1 MSRETSVEMACEQI
15 LFCLKKS
22 NLNYVIKE
30 TPFSANV
37 TIRKKF
43 INSANINALRNES
56 KTNIEIMENVKKLE
70 NINQELQMKN
80 KGLLSELGHLRIEFE
95 IKYKN
100 LENERSSFEKQLDDA
115 VDQNEILKKELKNI
129 NLYNTE
135 LEKEMKKVTG
145 EKVNLV
151 NKMIDFEKEVVD
163 KTNLVDVL
171 ETTVQNKVLEIER
184 IKEELE
190 KLHEFKYSCI
200 FCDYKTDQEESLK
213 KHVSEKHDWKCRNCD
228 MAFESSSKLREVIIK
243 KN

>member
-56 KTNIEIMENVKKLE
+56 KRNMEIMENVK
-70 NINQELQMKN
+70 NQELQMKN

-100 LENERSSFEKQLDDA
+100 LENERSSFEKQLNDA
-115 VDQNEILKKELKNI
+115 MDQNLN
-129 NLYNTE
+129 
-135 LEKEMKKVTG
+135 
-145 EKVNLV
+145 
-151 NKMIDFEKEVVD
+151 
-163 KTNLVDVL
+163 
-171 ETTVQNKVLEIER
+171 
-184 IKEELE
+184 
-190 KLHEFKYSCI
+190 
-200 FCDYKTDQEESLK
+200 
-213 KHVSEKHDWKCRNCD
+213 SEKR
-228 MAFESSSKLREVIIK
+228 V
-243 KN
+243 

>member
-95 IKYKN
+95 IK
-100 LENERSSFEKQLDDA
+100 
-115 VDQNEILKKELKNI
+115 
-129 NLYNTE
+129 
-135 LEKEMKKVTG
+135 
-145 EKVNLV
+145 
-151 NKMIDFEKEVVD
+151 
-163 KTNLVDVL
+163 
-171 ETTVQNKVLEIER
+171 
-184 IKEELE
+184 
-190 KLHEFKYSCI
+190 
-200 FCDYKTDQEESLK
+200 
-213 KHVSEKHDWKCRNCD
+213 
-228 MAFESSSKLREVIIK
+228 
-243 KN
+243 